1 MKFSE
6 LTEQQAET
14 LYNNLVEQA
23 ASFETDENNGQ
34 GVSDKHE
41 LVNQVWLQMLEKDPE
56 VPDNV
61 ESFSSK
67 RLLVKALADLTGG
80 TAPSRAGQSGRLTYG
95 KFEQQ
100 ESFDTAQPEAY
111 VHESDLDEAL
121 SYVRIMMTP
130 SRYLD
135 LFHPENGLV
144 HHSSIQSWCDA
155 HELSYDTG
163 KRRVHRAR
171 VEFLSCIPEDS
182 QLFTYSRRLRTK
194 YGVTV

>member
-14 LYNNLVEQA
+14 LYSRLVEQ
-23 ASFETDENNGQ
+23 SSEFETDENNGA
-34 GVSDKHE
+34 GVSDGHE
-41 LVNQVWLQMLEKDPE
+41 LVNQSWLYMAEKDVDLPE
-56 VPDNV
+56 DLQK
-61 ESFSSK
+61 FSAK
-67 RLLVKALADLTGG
+67 RQLRSSLLDLTGG
-80 TAPSRAGQSGRLTYG
+80 TAPSRKGQSGRLTYG

-100 ESFDTAQPEAY
+100 ESFDTVQPEAH

-135 LFHPENGLV
+135 LFHPEDGLV
-144 HHSSIQSWCDA
+144 HHSSIQSWCDT
-155 HELSYDTG
+155 HGLSYDTG

-171 VEFLSCIPEDS
+171 VEFLSCIPKDS

>member
-14 LYNNLVEQA
+14 LYLKLVEN
-23 ASFETDENNGQ
+23 SKEFETEDNNGA
-34 GVSDKHE
+34 GVSDGHE
-41 LVNQVWLQMLEKDPE
+41 LVNQSWLYMAENDVTL
-56 VPDNV
+56 PDDLDK
-61 ESFSSK
+61 FSAK
-67 RLLVKALADLTGG
+67 RQLRSSLLDLTGG
-80 TAPSRAGQSGRLTYG
+80 TAPSRAGQNGRLTYG

-100 ESFDTAQPEAY
+100 EAFDTAQPEAY

-121 SYVRIMMTP
+121 SYVRILMTP

-135 LFHPENGLV
+135 LFHPEKGLV
-144 HHSSIQSWCDA
+144 HLGSVNAFAEANDITFNAAQS
-155 HELSYDTG
+155 
-163 KRRVHRAR
+163 RVYRAR
-171 VEFLSCIPEDS
+171 VEFLSCIPKDS

>member
-6 LTEQQAET
+6 LTEQQSET
-14 LYNNLVEQA
+14 LYSRLVK
-23 ASFETDENNGQ
+23 SSSKFETEENNGA
-34 GVSDKHE
+34 GVSDGHE
-41 LVNQVWLQMLEKDPE
+41 LVNQVWLKLMESDSE
-56 VPDNV
+56 IPDVDN
-61 ESFSSK
+61 FNTF
-67 RLLVKALADLTGG
+67 KALLHALDDLTGG
-80 TAPSRAGQSGRLTYG
+80 TAPSRKGQNGRLKYG

-100 ESFDTAQPEAY
+100 EYFDVAQPEAY

-121 SYVRIMMTP
+121 SYVRVMMAP

-135 LFHPENGLV
+135 LFHPETGLV
-144 HHSSIQSWCDA
+144 HQDSIEAFANVND
-155 HELSYDTG
+155 LSYETA

-194 YGVTV
+194 YGVSV